1 MVKQFGQLLK
11 RTARHSLYELNS
23 MQVLR
28 ESTSTSWGK
37 KGNKDKQ
44 GQVRA
49 PMGKTHRHITRSNK
63 G

>member
-1 MVKQFGQLLK
+1 
-11 RTARHSLYELNS
+11 

-49 PMGKTHRHITRSNK
+49 PMGKTYRHITRSNK